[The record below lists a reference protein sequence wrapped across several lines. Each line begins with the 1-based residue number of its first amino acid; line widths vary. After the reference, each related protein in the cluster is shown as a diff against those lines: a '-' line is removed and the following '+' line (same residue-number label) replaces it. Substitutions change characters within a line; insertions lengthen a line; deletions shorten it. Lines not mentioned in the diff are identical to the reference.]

1 MKLLISGSTKATTVA
16 VALVY
21 VVVVVQSA
29 NRPAHNELNYGEK
42 SILAGQCMHALF
54 ASKGQRLKSTFYE
67 VSEGVFKLQFFPSFS
82 SLCAA

>member
-42 SILAGQCMHALF
+42 SILS
-54 ASKGQRLKSTFYE
+54 SKAKINIL
-67 VSEGVFKLQFFPSFS
+67 
-82 SLCAA
+82 